1 MSKVSADVRQLV
13 EPTINSMGFQLFD
26 LEYVKEGKQNYLRI
40 YIDNEAGVTLDDCV
54 AVSEAIS
61 PILDD
66 ADPDPIP
73 TAYFLEVSSPGAE
86 RPLKNEAAIEQ
97 AIGEYVHL
105 NFYAAV
111 DGEKFLEGRLQAV
124 TPDQFTLEVK
134 DKMRLREV
142 PIDRTNVS
150 LIRLAIEF

>member
-1 MSKVSADVRQLV
+1 MSKISAEVSKLV
-13 EPTINSMGFQLFD
+13 EPTIERLGFQLFD

-40 YIDNEAGVTLDDCV
+40 YIDNDAGVTLDDCV
-54 AVSEAIS
+54 EVSEAIS
-61 PILDD
+61 PILDE

-86 RPLKNEAAIEQ
+86 RPLKNENAIEQ
-97 AIGEYVHL
+97 AIGSYVHL

-111 DGEKFLEGRLQAV
+111 EGEKFIEGRLQAV
-124 TPDQFTLEVK
+124 SPAQFTLEVK
-134 DKMRLREV
+134 DKTKSKAVTIE
-142 PIDRTNVS
+142 RTNVS